1 MEAIEYFGNRPIN
14 YQTLPDIMRDKVK
27 YYLENNRPFGIKYEL
42 EELSRNGLGVI
53 CAGSCSELYHIKI
66 LNSHDEKLPLAGMS
80 DRKKSFCCQQ
90 LLLPLAYLIPLID
103 QLKSS
108 MQRPLN
114 LVFLWRASFTKRPF
128 GSKACAF

>member
-80 DRKKSFCCQQ
+80 DRKKKFLLSTTLITVGLSYSLNRPVEIKHAKTIESSFS
-90 LLLPLAYLIPLID
+90 LACKLH
-103 QLKSS
+103 K
-108 MQRPLN
+108 
-114 LVFLWRASFTKRPF
+114 
-128 GSKACAF
+128 KAIWI